1 MLFSLV
7 LAATAAFAAPVE
19 RDTPLP
25 TGVNF
30 QLLNGAK
37 NGVSANIVNLAAAA
51 SANTL
56 KYYGGPVISNVTVQ
70 PLWYSSAP
78 TYASNI
84 LTFYSAVTDSAWIQ
98 LLTQYNEAAY
108 PGTLGSGTSASTA
121 ITIAAGSAN
130 PATVDDSA
138 IQSLLK
144 NLVAAGSIVPT
155 AHTYFPIHFPSG
167 YTVTSSGEAS
177 CVVFC
182 AYHGT
187 VDISSTSNNNGQT
200 YLYYGVIPDQG
211 GSCAGGCGSNSQTVN
226 NLFSVSSHELAE
238 AITDPA
244 VGVATTYASPL
255 AWYNTNNGEIG
266 DICNAE
272 QSTTVGRDGVT
283 YVIQKLWSN
292 SAKSCVAK

>member
-1 MLFSLV
+1 MLFSIV
-7 LAATAAFAAPVE
+7 LTAAAAFAAPVE
-19 RDTPLP
+19 RDTVLP
-25 TGVNF
+25 KGANH

-37 NGVSANIVNLAAAA
+37 NGAGGIINAA

-70 PLWYSSAP
+70 PLWYKSTP

-84 LTFYSAVTDSAWIQ
+84 LSFYKGVTGSKWIA
-98 LLTQYNEAAY
+98 LLAQYNEAKY

-121 ITIAAGSAN
+121 ITIPAVSTSN
-130 PATVDDSA
+130 PSSFDDTN
-138 IQSLLK
+138 IQSLLTS
-144 NLVAAGSIVPT
+144 LVASKTIVPT

-167 YTVTSSGEAS
+167 YTITESGSTS
-177 CVVFC
+177 CVDFC

-187 VDISSTSNNNGQT
+187 IDISSTTNNNGQQ
-200 YLYYGVIPDQG
+200 YLYYGVLPDQG

-238 AITDPA
+238 AITDAA
-244 VGVATTYASPL
+244 VGVATVVGSPL

-283 YVIQKLWSN
+283 YVVQKIWSN
-292 SAKSCVAK
+292 SA